1 MREMASMIKRFTF
14 LTSFLHLCAFAYCS
28 QFYKLYV
35 TSFKRGRFFDIK
47 LIKYTRYIKKWGNLY
62 VTIRN
67 WVKFALWALL
77 IGGLVNAV
85 ASLIIRWDFYQPYL
99 ANGEIS
105 EFLAALVWNIVLGV
119 TMSVMAQAGFF
130 AYLTLHQVGV
140 NIFRTLTLWN
150 WIQILLIIIVLV
162 DIIVFRFAP
171 GANVAGDWIFY
182 GFLLAVLVGVAIW
195 TAIKKIKMTQKPHV
209 LISTLF
215 FMIVITS
222 LEWIIALM
230 GRQDNIDVYVA
241 LLLFPLVAVNAYQI
255 LMLPK
260 YNAQSEEDRKRLEE
274 RRKARKETTK
284 TVKA

>member
-1 MREMASMIKRFTF
+1 MF
-14 LTSFLHLCAFAYCS
+14 
-28 QFYKLYV
+28 
-35 TSFKRGRFFDIK
+35 
-47 LIKYTRYIKKWGNLY
+47 

-67 WVKFALWALL
+67 WVKFAFWALV

-85 ASLIIRWDFYQPYL
+85 ASLIIRWHFYQPYL

-105 EFLAALVWNIVLGV
+105 EFLAAVVWNVVLGM

-140 NIFRTLTLWN
+140 NIFRSLTLWN

-171 GANVAGDWIFY
+171 GASAAGEWLIY
-182 GFLLAVLVGVAIW
+182 GFLLAVLVGAAIW

-274 RRKARKETTK
+274 RRKARKEATK
-284 TVKA
+284 TAKA

>member
-1 MREMASMIKRFTF
+1 M
-14 LTSFLHLCAFAYCS
+14 
-28 QFYKLYV
+28 
-35 TSFKRGRFFDIK
+35 
-47 LIKYTRYIKKWGNLY
+47 
-62 VTIRN
+62 TIRN
-67 WVKFALWALL
+67 WVKFAFWALL
-77 IGGLVNAV
+77 IGGIVNAV

-99 ANGEIS
+99 ENGEIID
-105 EFLAALVWNIVLGV
+105 FLAAVIWNVFLGM

-150 WIQILLIIIVLV
+150 WVQVLLIAIVLV
-162 DIIVFRFAP
+162 DIVVFRFAP
-171 GANVAGDWIFY
+171 GANSVKDYIFY
-182 GFLLAVLVGVAIW
+182 GFLMIVLVGVAIA
-195 TAIKKIKMTQKPHV
+195 TAIQKIKLTQKPHI

-230 GRQDNIDVYVA
+230 GRQDNIDVYIA

-260 YNAQSEEDRKRLEE
+260 YNAQSEVDRKKLEE
-274 RRKARKETTK
+274 RRKARKEAAK
-284 TVKA
+284 TAKA